1 MTGIGRGVAEGEV
14 NWDEGNSYASASSL
28 ALSARDPGSR
38 PGSAAGAPPGVS
50 RLGPGAG
57 LGSGSADLSDL
68 DANPFAAGATGAASA
83 AGNGAGGAGLGAG
96 PHARYDEDG
105 ILLDEADSLSR
116 RASRASGS
124 GRPGAEAAPARR
136 SLDGGGAGASGARPR
151 APAAASAHVAAPAR
165 RDSSDADS
173 EEDFLAQARPDLLL
187 RTRARSR
194 CLGAGAP
201 SRHGARHSGRRPAP
215 QQRLPASARSA
226 AAGARPAS
234 THAARCVLAGQRCI

>member
-38 PGSAAGAPPGVS
+38 PGSAAGAPPGAS
-50 RLGPGAG
+50 RLGPSAG

-68 DANPFAAGATGAASA
+68 DANPFAAGA
-83 AGNGAGGAGLGAG
+83 AGNGAGGAGPGG
-96 PHARYDEDG
+96 IPNPRYDEDG
-105 ILLDEADSLSR
+105 ILLDEADSSLLR
-116 RASRASGS
+116 RASRGSGS

>member
-1 MTGIGRGVAEGEV
+1 V

-105 ILLDEADSLSR
+105 ILLDDADASSR
-116 RASRASGS
+116 RTSRGGGG

-136 SLDGGGAGASGARPR
+136 SLDGGGAGAGGARAGAPAGPR
-151 APAAASAHVAAPAR
+151 AAAAAPAR
-165 RDSSDADS
+165 RDSSDGDS
-173 EEDFLAQARPDLLL
+173 EEDFLAQARPAPLSRVRAQPLPACLCAEQAWGTPWWPAAQQRSSDCQ
-187 RTRARSR
+187 RTPCCCRRYPRQRARR
-194 CLGAGAP
+194 TLVC
-201 SRHGARHSGRRPAP
+201 
-215 QQRLPASARSA
+215 
-226 AAGARPAS
+226 
-234 THAARCVLAGQRCI
+234 